1 MRSPA
6 SYRLI
11 SGAALVLLTVF
22 LLPLL
27 SGVAAGSDEP
37 GWPEPKIVNAQSPD
51 TKDVK
56 ATPETV
62 ATPKT
67 TTPVAIPIFPDDIDA
82 DKFEIKKGHRTWSDK
97 EDANNDSSRNPS
109 SRGRGLSRPPG
120 AVTTRDNITFID
132 LKREAYA
139 LAIGP
144 EGRVFSLDTAGN
156 IYQWSNTRR
165 EFLAF
170 NGQLARLVVGPN
182 GTLWGVNSLG
192 RIFTFNG
199 KRWDQ
204 VLGEIASD
212 IAVNYNGDV
221 VEARED
227 GLIKR
232 FNAALDHFVVEE
244 GLRGVQIALFSDGSL
259 VAIRDGN
266 LLCHCA
272 DGNCVGLGRKATS
285 LSVGPDDSLF
295 IVDANGRLYRS
306 TDRGA
311 SFAFVPTLGR
321 KIRRVAVGPYGFPWV
336 VTTDNDV
343 LYSHFFER
351 NEEADNI
358 IRLAATGDTIGTGRT
373 GAVVSTEQ
381 SSQITFNKTMRFDI
395 YRSEG
400 DRFSSMIDLV
410 VGNDNNVYISGSKL
424 LGFTIAIDKFDE
436 RRRRFINIPYPFPA
450 DVLRFEVEAD
460 GKTFWGIKTSA
471 PAKIY
476 RANSNGLSVTT
487 YTVGSGSGSD
497 IALDHD
503 GNVYAVVGERAY
515 VKKRGASSFRLLS
528 SQPIR
533 TIAFGTDKNIWITD
547 DNNIVLKFDGKRFVN
562 PARRPTKVG
571 GVAVSPTGAVYVIAG
586 NDLGNPQIF
595 KYNATNRSF
604 DPVRNTTPELIDIT
618 DDGRLWYTQGL
629 DIKRAR

>member
-1 MRSPA
+1 MRNA
-6 SYRLI
+6 STYRLI
-11 SGAALVLLTVF
+11 SGTALVLLTAF
-22 LLPLL
+22 LLPWP
-27 SGVAAGSDEP
+27 SGFAAQSDEP
-37 GWPEPKIVNAQSPD
+37 RWPEPQNVSAQSPD

-62 ATPKT
+62 STPKT
-67 TTPVAIPIFPDDIDA
+67 TTPIAKPIYPEDIDA
-82 DKFEIKKGHRTWSDK
+82 DKFEIKKGHGAGSDK
-97 EDANNDSSRNPS
+97 ENANDDSGT
-109 SRGRGLSRPPG
+109 RGKGLARPPG
-120 AVTTRDNITFID
+120 AVTTRDSITFID
-132 LKREAYA
+132 LKRKAFA

-170 NGQLARLVVGPN
+170 DGQLARLVVGPD
-182 GTLWGVNSLG
+182 GTLWGINSLG
-192 RIFTFNG
+192 RVFTFNG
-199 KRWDQ
+199 KRWNQ

-212 IAVNYNGDV
+212 IAVNYKGDI
-221 VEARED
+221 VEARDD

-232 FNAALDHFVVEE
+232 YDVALDRFVVEE

-266 LLCHCA
+266 LLYHCVES
-272 DGNCVGLGRKATS
+272 DCVSLGRKATS
-285 LSVGPDDSLF
+285 LSIGPDDSLF

-343 LYSHFFER
+343 LASHFFKR

-358 IRLAATGDTIGTGRT
+358 VRLAATGGTVGTGKT
-373 GAVVSTEQ
+373 GGVVSTEQ
-381 SSQITFNKTMRFDI
+381 TSQITFSKTMRFDSF
-395 YRSEG
+395 RSEG
-400 DRFSSMIDLV
+400 DRFSTMIDLV
-410 VGNDNNVYISGSKL
+410 VGNDNKVYVSGSKL

-436 RRRRFINIPYPFPA
+436 SRRRFINIPYPFPN
-450 DVLRFEVEAD
+450 DVLRFDVEAD
-460 GKTFWGIKTSA
+460 GKTFWGIKASA

-476 RANSNGLSVTT
+476 RASSNGLSVIT
-487 YTVGSGSGSD
+487 YNLGSGSGSD
-497 IALDHD
+497 ITLDHD

-515 VKKRGASSFRLLS
+515 VKKRGTSTFRLFS
-528 SQPIR
+528 TQPIR
-533 TIAFGTDKNIWITD
+533 TIAFGTDRNIWITD
-547 DNNIVLKFDGKRFVN
+547 DNNIVLKFDGKRFIN
-562 PARRPTKVG
+562 PARRATKVG

-586 NDLGNPQIF
+586 NDFGNPQIF

-604 DPVRNTTPELIDIT
+604 DPVRNTTPELIEIT
-618 DDGRLWYTQGL
+618 DDGRLWYTEGL